1 MPDPLT
7 VEPNVTAPAAPDA
20 APAAPEAPAV
30 KQTALPPELLKLPAM
45 HALMAGSPPAVSA
58 PIKEFS
64 NRPQAELIVK
74 NIGALQA
81 AGFGLY
87 RSLDGKLGVLF
98 NQLYLHGDEL
108 KAADQAGQLS
118 KLAPPFDVIDH
129 VNSKSGHL
137 NPVLSRKAVPGGLK
151 NSPMPTTQQFSNSGG
166 NIPAAPVG
174 SAPLPASAQKRIAGT
189 RAANMGPGVP
199 TSGQTPGQ
207 GALLRSILKPIV

>member
-1 MPDPLT
+1 
-7 VEPNVTAPAAPDA
+7 
-20 APAAPEAPAV
+20 
-30 KQTALPPELLKLPAM
+30 M
-45 HALMAGSPPAVSA
+45 HALMSGSPPAVSA

-74 NIGALQA
+74 NIKPLQA

-98 NQLYLHGDEL
+98 NQLYMHGDEL
-108 KAADQAGQLS
+108 KQADAAGQLQ

-129 VNSKSGHL
+129 INSKSGHR
-137 NPVLSRKAVPGGLK
+137 NPVLSRRAVPGGLK

-166 NIPAAPVG
+166 AAPVPV
-174 SAPLPASAQKRIAGT
+174 SSPPLPASAQKRIAGT
-189 RAANMGPGVP
+189 RASNMGAGVP

-207 GALLRSILKPIV
+207 GALLRSILKPVI